1 MTRGHLIFSGLFGLT
16 GSLLLTT
23 FSVAVMVLGYIPAL
37 LQQPLFIWGLFLF
50 LLILS
55 LLEIPVM
62 ILALRRMATSTA
74 PRASYVTMLT
84 NMAYTF
90 FAGVYAMPFI
100 LLAGATWQ
108 ELLAGIGLACL
119 SIVRFITSLVFV
131 PYEKRIQSN
140 SN

>member
-1 MTRGHLIFSGLFGLT
+1 MTRGLLVFSGLFGLT

-23 FSVAVMVLGYIPAL
+23 VSVAVMVLGYIPVL

-50 LLILS
+50 LLALS

-62 ILALRRMATSTA
+62 IMALRRMVTSTA
-74 PRASYVTMLT
+74 PRANYVTMLT

-108 ELLAGIGLACL
+108 ELLAGIGLALL
-119 SIVRFITSLVFV
+119 SVVRFFTSMVFV
-131 PYEKRIQSN
+131 PYEK
-140 SN
+140 

>member
-1 MTRGHLIFSGLFGLT
+1 MTRGHLVFSGLFGLT

-23 FSVAVMVLGYIPAL
+23 VSVAVMVLGYIPVL

-50 LLILS
+50 LLVLS

-62 ILALRRMATSTA
+62 ILALRRMAVSTTPKA
-74 PRASYVTMLT
+74 NYVTMLT

-90 FAGVYAMPFI
+90 FAAVYAMPFI

-108 ELLAGIGLACL
+108 ELLAGIGLALL
-119 SIVRFITSLVFV
+119 SVVRFVTSLVFV
-131 PYEKRIQSN
+131 PYENRIQSN
-140 SN
+140 NN